1 MKLINTLMFAFFVLA
16 MSSAFAADEVKS
28 ARFGNAEVAHDYQS
42 TETGVSTLTL
52 IALVSETNNSLR
64 GLKNTDRRRL
74 AKLGQLVY
82 QCKLM
87 LYRPTK
93 GEAALDGKAP
103 ILISRN
109 YSLFTGVDLR
119 LGVGE
124 RVGILAQALKAV
136 DDDSLFTAS
145 LGNEETLKGMWETV
159 GEGAEVNLKQF
170 NINLVK
176 ESDFI
181 QSAESIDINVRFPVF
196 QLEKPVYQWNY
207 NFNLKDFNKAV
218 QYVDENCTPARLRE
232 LVKQSS

>member
-1 MKLINTLMFAFFVLA
+1 MKLINTLMSAFFVLA
-16 MSSAFAADEVKS
+16 MSSAFAADEVKTAS
-28 ARFGNAEVAHDYQS
+28 FGNAEVAYDYQS
-42 TETGVSTLTL
+42 TETGVSILTL
-52 IALVSETNNSLR
+52 IAVVSETNNSLR

-87 LYRPTK
+87 LYRPPQS
-93 GEAALDGKAP
+93 EAALDAKAP

-119 LGVGE
+119 LGVDE

-145 LGNEETLKGMWETV
+145 LGGEETVEGMWEIV
-159 GEGAEVNLKQF
+159 GEGAEVDLKQF

-176 ESDFI
+176 ESDLI

-207 NFNLKDFNKAV
+207 NFSLKDFNRAV

-232 LVKQSS
+232 LVNQSS